1 MYFKKKNAGIM
12 RWYIIKIKI
21 ENKQSFFGKKVGCAH
36 LFDRSISIIHYKTR
50 GKLKLGK

>member
-21 ENKQSFFGKKVGCAH
+21 ENKQSFLGKKHIC
-36 LFDRSISIIHYKTR
+36 LTDRFQSYIIKPEDI
-50 GKLKLGK
+50 

>member
-21 ENKQSFFGKKVGCAH
+21 ENKQSFFGEKGCAQM
-36 LFDRSISIIHYKTR
+36 FDRSISIIHYKTR
-50 GKLKLGK
+50 RYLKLEK

>member
-21 ENKQSFFGKKVGCAH
+21 ENKQSFFGKKVVHIC
-36 LFDRSISIIHYKTR
+36 LTDQFQSYIIKPEDN
-50 GKLKLGK
+50 

>member
-21 ENKQSFFGKKVGCAH
+21 ENKQSFFGKKV
-36 LFDRSISIIHYKTR
+36 DRSISIIHYKTR
-50 GKLKLGK
+50 GKLKLEK